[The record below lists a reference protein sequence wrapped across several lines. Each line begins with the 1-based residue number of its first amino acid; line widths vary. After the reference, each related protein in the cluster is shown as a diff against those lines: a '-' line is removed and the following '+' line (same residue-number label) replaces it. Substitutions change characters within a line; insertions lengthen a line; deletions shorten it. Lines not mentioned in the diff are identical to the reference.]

1 MLKIFILVLVF
12 LIQNIWA
19 GSIISGK
26 VTGADGKVPEKA
38 DAHITNLGGDVYSPA
53 KTVNVDDDGQFRFEL
68 EDGKYYTLFITAANH
83 LGLKIPIISDKNNQS
98 LELNIQLESIAYLD
112 EFKEVKIIG
121 DWNKFSFR
129 SAEEMKVQDDGTFV
143 YELKSDQEKVGY
155 QLLYLDGTGHS
166 VNGTMFDDLE
176 YDGGGDYR
184 SIVKTEN
191 GTARIIFDPKK
202 LNKSTSKTFSVN
214 FANSPSLNQV
224 MEIAGKSKVIDKKYY
239 AARREYNNEHKSLVG
254 FKFDFLEMPN
264 FLDQQMKS
272 KDGIVSRYATINY
285 VGLIDKGYNEGD
297 YKRFV
302 SLLKITDPLWALNP
316 FALTK
321 VYTEAFGKEKAN
333 KMIAENFDK
342 ISSKNV
348 QAKILVLQGMDAK
361 ENDNLKLMAEI
372 FDQLESGYPELK
384 RELRWYL
391 GELDPNKAIMKGK
404 QVPDF
409 NVKLIH
415 SEETVSKESM
425 LGKYYLI
432 DFWAVWCGPC
442 RSEMPNLHAAY
453 KEFKSDKFDILSLS
467 FDPKLE
473 AVDKYRKDTWP
484 MPWLHTFVEKGFQN
498 ELSKRFEVKGI
509 PKPVLVNSEGIIIA
523 TGSELRGENLKKTLA
538 KHLNSAL

>member
-121 DWNKFSFR
+121 EWNKFSFR
-129 SAEEMKVQDDGTFV
+129 SAEEMKVQDDGTFI

-202 LNKSTSKTFSVN
+202 LIKSTSNTFSVTAWSGS
-214 FANSPSLNQV
+214 FFYFCWSDFFLCHLRSSGGWFRFFPSSFSYHDLFHFF
-224 MEIAGKSKVIDKKYY
+224 ISHI
-239 AARREYNNEHKSLVG
+239 
-254 FKFDFLEMPN
+254 FFLHRCWN
-264 FLDQQMKS
+264 IFFL
-272 KDGIVSRYATINY
+272 
-285 VGLIDKGYNEGD
+285 
-297 YKRFV
+297 
-302 SLLKITDPLWALNP
+302 
-316 FALTK
+316 
-321 VYTEAFGKEKAN
+321 
-333 KMIAENFDK
+333 
-342 ISSKNV
+342 
-348 QAKILVLQGMDAK
+348 
-361 ENDNLKLMAEI
+361 
-372 FDQLESGYPELK
+372 
-384 RELRWYL
+384 
-391 GELDPNKAIMKGK
+391 
-404 QVPDF
+404 
-409 NVKLIH
+409 
-415 SEETVSKESM
+415 
-425 LGKYYLI
+425 
-432 DFWAVWCGPC
+432 C
-442 RSEMPNLHAAY
+442 
-453 KEFKSDKFDILSLS
+453 
-467 FDPKLE
+467 
-473 AVDKYRKDTWP
+473 
-484 MPWLHTFVEKGFQN
+484 
-498 ELSKRFEVKGI
+498 
-509 PKPVLVNSEGIIIA
+509 
-523 TGSELRGENLKKTLA
+523 
-538 KHLNSAL
+538 